1 MISKSTIFSGVKLA
15 KEDKFPVVCVT
26 ANSYGRYVMII
37 DVDIVYA
44 IIKKRL
50 LLTLNI

>member
-1 MISKSTIFSGVKLA
+1 MISKSTIYSGVKLA
-15 KEDKFPVVCVT
+15 REGKFPVLCATV
-26 ANSYGRYVMII
+26 NSCGRYVMTI